1 MGGED
6 GRRVMTQEHSRI
18 GIRTLDDVVSDTA
31 LHRDIMAGVDDSEI
45 RIRSAIKA
53 IADLGLTPEQAEAV
67 FKVKLPSV
75 E

>member
-1 MGGED
+1 
-6 GRRVMTQEHSRI
+6 VAKEHSRI
-18 GIRTLDDVVSDTA
+18 GIKTLDEVVSDTA
-31 LHRDIMAGVDDSEI
+31 LHREIMAGVDDSEI

>member
-1 MGGED
+1 
-6 GRRVMTQEHSRI
+6 MTRKQSKI
-18 GIRTLDDVVSDTA
+18 GIKTLDGVVSDTA
-31 LHRDIMAGVDDSEI
+31 IHREIMAGVDDSEI
-45 RIRSAIKA
+45 RTRSAIKA